1 MTETCPSCGQQGI
14 RRLRSHL
21 SRNAFCARAFYSPE
35 DSNGETEAG
44 PSIYPPIP
52 AVINTSHAS
61 PQLPDNAQ
69 GTSERTNSYRS
80 RLRTRETPL
89 NYAESARKRGCTSD
103 PDDGFPTPD
112 EDLGDY
118 ISTFF
123 DTDDQPESVPP
134 PDVNPRTTRL
144 HPGQENQQDMLEL
157 AVDTWTSLYGG
168 SVREESHSVAAVALP
183 PGNVPQSHDNN
194 LPAIPPL
201 PAMADS
207 RLGTFKTVTME
218 EQNSR
223 IVATPQDRSMAR
235 IYRLCDDAGSP
246 RYLADAIIR
255 QIRNEM
261 VLNDFDPCHSGITLR
276 DAFMHR
282 ASKSIGSRPP
292 EAIPITLESGQ
303 KVTVFRFP
311 FLQSFQE
318 HLLSAPFSDI
328 RNLSVDAANPW
339 GSYSSD
345 DDVF

>member
-61 PQLPDNAQ
+61 PQLPDNAR

-123 DTDDQPESVPP
+123 DTDDQPEA
-134 PDVNPRTTRL
+134 D
-144 HPGQENQQDMLEL
+144 
-157 AVDTWTSLYGG
+157 
-168 SVREESHSVAAVALP
+168 
-183 PGNVPQSHDNN
+183 
-194 LPAIPPL
+194 PPL
-201 PAMADS
+201 MLILVLQGYILARKISKTCLNWLWILGHLYMAD
-207 RLGTFKTVTME
+207 
-218 EQNSR
+218 
-223 IVATPQDRSMAR
+223 P
-235 IYRLCDDAGSP
+235 
-246 RYLADAIIR
+246 
-255 QIRNEM
+255 
-261 VLNDFDPCHSGITLR
+261 
-276 DAFMHR
+276 
-282 ASKSIGSRPP
+282 
-292 EAIPITLESGQ
+292 
-303 KVTVFRFP
+303 
-311 FLQSFQE
+311 
-318 HLLSAPFSDI
+318 
-328 RNLSVDAANPW
+328 
-339 GSYSSD
+339 
-345 DDVF
+345 